1 MISNVD
7 LSKITPDG
15 KNPAQTVIVKKDRTE
30 AKPTPGRPRA
40 KLPEANVD
48 LSGMIAEEIQDDVDD
63 GGDDAPAQGVN
74 SDDQLEAEG
83 QAAIAAQPAMHE
95 GQTTLKAAK
104 KLTKKELEAK
114 EEQRKD
120 DAGENDLQDDLAT
133 NNADLEEEG
142 KAVMALSAAT
152 VETVGAQK
160 DAAPHESDKQ
170 PGASAHV

>member
-1 MISNVD
+1 M
-7 LSKITPDG
+7 
-15 KNPAQTVIVKKDRTE
+15 KKDRTE
-30 AKPTPGRPRA
+30 AKPAPGRPRS

-48 LSGMIAEEIQDDVDD
+48 LSGIIAEEIQNDVDD
-63 GGDDAPAQGVN
+63 VGDDAPAQGLN
-74 SDDQLEAEG
+74 SDALLEAEG

-114 EEQRKD
+114 EAQRKD
-120 DAGENDLQDDLAT
+120 DAGDNDLQDDLAT
-133 NNADLEEEG
+133 NDADLEEEG

-152 VETVGAQK
+152 VETVVGQKENK
-160 DAAPHESDKQ
+160 DAAAHGSDKQ